1 MSLSILLLYLQRH
14 PLCYLFLKKKR
25 ARAEVKVNVSHFEA
39 KNKLSTL

>member
-1 MSLSILLLYLQRH
+1 MNLSIFAT
-14 PLCYLFLKKKR
+14 LFAKTSAMFKKR